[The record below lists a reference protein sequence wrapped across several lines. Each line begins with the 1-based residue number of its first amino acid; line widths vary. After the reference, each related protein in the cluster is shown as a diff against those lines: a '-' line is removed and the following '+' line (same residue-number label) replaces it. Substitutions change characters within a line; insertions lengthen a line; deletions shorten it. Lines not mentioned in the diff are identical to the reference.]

1 MFDVFTNPP
10 RYLVVQNQKLSRITR
25 HHQPF
30 TICKLMTKISL
41 GQPTFPIRFV
51 LCVAVINEVNVHP
64 SNIKMSNNA
73 L

>member
-1 MFDVFTNPP
+1 
-10 RYLVVQNQKLSRITR
+10 
-25 HHQPF
+25 
-30 TICKLMTKISL
+30 MTKISL